1 MTTAIVHL
9 MQGDVDGLVDDAIS
23 LGFLP
28 VCVER
33 TGVVWWCGVRMR
45 VCKYCVVLQRGEVC
59 GSGVSSLVFCLA
71 YSPIR
76 DQLVH
81 MILRRDV
88 LLFVVLSF
96 PDHRD

>member
-33 TGVVWWCGVRMR
+33 TGVVVWRAYVRMR
-45 VCKYCVVLQRGEVC
+45 VCQYCVATR
-59 GSGVSSLVFCLA
+59 
-71 YSPIR
+71 
-76 DQLVH
+76 
-81 MILRRDV
+81 
-88 LLFVVLSF
+88 
-96 PDHRD
+96 

>member
-33 TGVVWWCGVRMR
+33 TGVVVVSVVCVRACACARVRVGV
-45 VCKYCVVLQRGEVC
+45 CVEL
-59 GSGVSSLVFCLA
+59 
-71 YSPIR
+71 
-76 DQLVH
+76 H
-81 MILRRDV
+81 
-88 LLFVVLSF
+88 
-96 PDHRD
+96 